1 MERAVS
7 LGRAAQG
14 SGRVTHPRGCLKDLK
29 ALHMRTWGQRLI
41 PGPCHLGTAGKGRG
55 GKVSRESSGAA
66 QRSAPD
72 RASLARLPA
81 SLCEWCAPRTACVP
95 GGPIGSG
102 CGRSSNCGGGW
113 GGRSVLP
120 VPLGPVPCPCPAPPA
135 PGHYGGRG
143 RRHGLCACAATHRQV
158 SRRAGSREAQGG
170 ITARGWREPGKKG
183 AVVRGPP
190 LGSGAF
196 AQLKVTECLCF

>member
-1 MERAVS
+1 M
-7 LGRAAQG
+7 
-14 SGRVTHPRGCLKDLK
+14 
-29 ALHMRTWGQRLI
+29 I

-72 RASLARLPA
+72 RASPARPRQPVRVVRSTHGVRPWRANRERLRAQFKLRRRLGRTLRAPGSPRSRPL
-81 SLCEWCAPRTACVP
+81 SL
-95 GGPIGSG
+95 S
-102 CGRSSNCGGGW
+102 RSSCSGPLWRTRAPSRSVCVCGHSSPGEPPRCRRPPGW
-113 GGRSVLP
+113 G
-120 VPLGPVPCPCPAPPA
+120 
-135 PGHYGGRG
+135 
-143 RRHGLCACAATHRQV
+143 
-158 SRRAGSREAQGG
+158 REAQGG

>member
-1 MERAVS
+1 M
-7 LGRAAQG
+7 
-14 SGRVTHPRGCLKDLK
+14 
-29 ALHMRTWGQRLI
+29 I

-55 GKVSRESSGAA
+55 GKVSRESSGAT

-135 PGHYGGRG
+135 PGRYGGRG

-158 SRRAGSREAQGG
+158 SRLGAAVPPAGAGRRREGSQRGAGESRGK
-170 ITARGWREPGKKG
+170 RGLW
-183 AVVRGPP
+183 
-190 LGSGAF
+190 
-196 AQLKVTECLCF
+196 